1 MSALICSH
9 VNDDLGRRAVKRTVL
24 ALFLVASVAAISG
37 TSAQET
43 DSPPEATVAAYQ
55 TQVAN
60 LEDQVDRL
68 QTSVAKRDRKIDEQ
82 RLRINELKEQVADLQ
97 SQLPP
102 TPTPTPELS
111 GKDAY
116 PYVTDPLEIF
126 TRPFNHIG
134 EKMSFCG
141 TVGYIQVAKP
151 GNKFYPGDTVS
162 TGWTT
167 VAQIFLDGAAAQ
179 FVIGFD
185 GDSTGI
191 YEDSYV
197 CAWGTLVDTFTGSN
211 AFGGTIMN
219 PLFDAEYF
227 ELV

>member
-1 MSALICSH
+1 MKRGLFVLILIASIM
-9 VNDDLGRRAVKRTVL
+9 AVRG
-24 ALFLVASVAAISG
+24 AD
-37 TSAQET
+37 AQ
-43 DSPPEATVAAYQ
+43 DSNAQPEATIAAYQ
-55 TQVAN
+55 TQVAD
-60 LEDQVDRL
+60 LEAKVEKL
-68 QTSVAKRDRKIDEQ
+68 QTSVAKRDAKIDEQ
-82 RLRINELKEQVADLQ
+82 RLRIEDLKEEVADLE
-97 SQLPP
+97 SKLPPSP
-102 TPTPTPELS
+102 TPTPKLS

-116 PYVTDPLEIF
+116 PYVADPLEIF

-151 GNKFYPGDTVS
+151 GNAFFIGDTTSNGWS
-162 TGWTT
+162 TI
-167 VAQIFLDGAAAQ
+167 AQIFLDGTEAQ

-197 CAWGTLVDTFTGSN
+197 CAWGTLVDTFSGTNG
-211 AFGGTIMN
+211 FGGSIMN